1 MSTEVMAHSTN
12 HNEIKTFQG
21 CYYSSEHMD
30 GLTESIGEVAAELK
44 ALNASHAQVMRWLL
58 ITVCV
63 LALGKALPEIKD
75 VFWPTIKAEAS
86 K

>member
-1 MSTEVMAHSTN
+1 MTEQNYECSYQAEQMEVLTN
-12 HNEIKTFQG
+12 LTNQILSEIRTLNQ
-21 CYYSSEHMD
+21 EHR
-30 GLTESIGEVAAELK
+30 
-44 ALNASHAQVMRWLL
+44 HVMRWLL

-75 VFWPTIKAEAS
+75 AFWTHANAQAEITG